1 MSTFHK
7 HLADRS
13 VRMRGTSRR
22 LLVWG
27 LPLLVAAGGCGYGP
41 FDNKGYVAHDVIRMS
56 QPDEDELAE
65 LLENDKIKAIVNLRG
80 PNAGKDWYDTELAF
94 AQKHGIDFY
103 SVRLSMGRLPTR
115 EQLGDLIRIFK
126 TAKHPLLMHCRGGA
140 DRTGFGAVVY
150 RLVVL
155 KDPLDDALESF
166 SVWHGHVKRHTPL
179 DKLFDAYRDEANG
192 RSFEQWYEQDY
203 DVDRLNKKLNLDE

>member
-1 MSTFHK
+1 MRAASR
-7 HLADRS
+7 HL
-13 VRMRGTSRR
+13 
-22 LLVWG
+22 LLWG
-27 LPLLVAAGGCGYGP
+27 PPLLLAAGGCGYGP
-41 FDNKGYVAHDVIRMS
+41 FDNKGYVTDDVIRMS

-65 LLENDKIKAIVNLRG
+65 LLEDDKIKSIVNLRG

-94 AQKHGIDFY
+94 AQKQGIDFY
-103 SVRLSMGRLPTR
+103 SVRLSTGRLPTR

-126 TAKHPLLMHCRGGA
+126 TAKHPLLMHCQGGA
-140 DRTGFGAVVY
+140 DRSGFGAVVY
-150 RLVVL
+150 RLVIL

-166 SVWHGHVKRHTPL
+166 SVWHGHLKRDTPL

-203 DVDRLNKKLNLDE
+203 DVARLNRKLDLDE